1 LTIAA
6 TEAARVCLHTDCEIV
21 SLRVLLMLLV
31 AALFVASTVAVGPDT
46 AVAAEEP
53 SDDNLDSFVNY
64 WVLSNKLASLQQ
76 QVCHTT
82 TVRVPTRMHLTS
94 WNKHNQADSTMAT

>member
-1 LTIAA
+1 MA
-6 TEAARVCLHTDCEIV
+6 
-21 SLRVLLMLLV
+21 SLCVLLMLLV

-76 QVCHTT
+76 
-82 TVRVPTRMHLTS
+82 
-94 WNKHNQADSTMAT
+94 

>member
-1 LTIAA
+1 MA
-6 TEAARVCLHTDCEIV
+6 

-31 AALFVASTVAVGPDT
+31 ATLFLASAVAVGLDA

-64 WVLSNKLASLQQ
+64 WVLSNKLASLQ
-76 QVCHTT
+76 
-82 TVRVPTRMHLTS
+82 
-94 WNKHNQADSTMAT
+94 